1 MWQSQGQGKRSVSTS
16 LARYVADMSPTC
28 RRHVHMSPISCRH
41 CMSIRHGEGPDIC
54 SFCQKLP
61 TPPQTM
67 PPKKTKRLAGARAT
81 ATAADA
87 AAAPADTAAPPADA
101 SAPPVDAAAPPP
113 SIEPYFGAHG
123 EATIRAPCSKSSL
136 IAWV

>member
-1 MWQSQGQGKRSVSTS
+1 
-16 LARYVADMSPTC
+16 
-28 RRHVHMSPISCRH
+28 
-41 CMSIRHGEGPDIC
+41 
-54 SFCQKLP
+54 
-61 TPPQTM
+61 M

-113 SIEPYFGAHG
+113 IEPYFGAHG
-123 EATIRAPCSKSSL
+123 EATIRAASL
-136 IAWV
+136 PRLPGFEAFRATNSATAPPLLSTAAQSTAAGRRLGGGSQKEE

>member
-1 MWQSQGQGKRSVSTS
+1 LYNKIFGKLD
-16 LARYVADMSPTC
+16 LARYVADMLPTC

-41 CMSIRHGEGPDIC
+41 CMSIGPDIC

-81 ATAADA
+81 AHAGDA
-87 AAAPADTAAPPADA
+87 AAAPADAAAPPADA
-101 SAPPVDAAAPPP
+101 AVPPADAAAPPP
-113 SIEPYFGAHG
+113 IEPYFGAHG
-123 EATIRAPCSKSSL
+123 EATIRAASL
-136 IAWV
+136 PRLPGFEAF